1 MKSVLIAKSIRK
13 NLKYLRKYTKNSKNS
28 KSETAAWICDNFY
41 TAEQSG
47 KSAAEFFKKRFRLS
61 DEIFDICKKEIQEQQ
76 NDREQDIEKLLIKG
90 LCSKS
95 EWFDCQSLTALP
107 AVLTALA
114 IDLCKEGAQKN
125 DPSKA
130 AKGIELLARLRSVD
144 FETIISRFSASEKI
158 FSADPGGYYLKMT
171 AETRA
176 YYRRV
181 CADRA
186 AKRGIRE
193 EQFAKTILEKAKNE
207 TDPRKRHI
215 GYHLIERSEQK
226 RRLYTLGWVFVAARG
241 GTALCHFRP
250 YRDFNRSLVDRM
262 VYIHSHSRAA
272 ATLLR
277 AFFCPFK
284 SSLLYAENR
293 ALRPYSQSRT
303 NPCCRTLSPAFPKR
317 CKKALRAYGGA
328 FFGQRKPGTSAFA
341 FWLI

>member
-47 KSAAEFFKKRFRLS
+47 KSAAEFFKRKFRLS

-76 NDREQDIEKLLIKG
+76 NDREQDIEKLLING

-130 AKGIELLARLRSVD
+130 AKGIELLSRFRSVD

-171 AETRA
+171 A
-176 YYRRV
+176 
-181 CADRA
+181 DR
-186 AKRGIRE
+186 
-193 EQFAKTILEKAKNE
+193 
-207 TDPRKRHI
+207 
-215 GYHLIERSEQK
+215 
-226 RRLYTLGWVFVAARG
+226 
-241 GTALCHFRP
+241 
-250 YRDFNRSLVDRM
+250 
-262 VYIHSHSRAA
+262 
-272 ATLLR
+272 
-277 AFFCPFK
+277 K
-284 SSLLYAENR
+284 SVV
-293 ALRPYSQSRT
+293 
-303 NPCCRTLSPAFPKR
+303 
-317 CKKALRAYGGA
+317 
-328 FFGQRKPGTSAFA
+328 
-341 FWLI
+341 